1 MMMSFTAFSQKDTTS
16 TKVPIPVTVLR
27 EIAKDLTLGDLAKE
41 ELKITQVQL
50 KEANNKIE
58 TQSQIIE
65 LLRKNEN
72 YYVQIIEKGETS
84 YVTLKDYV
92 DKLEQENKKIKV
104 RSKFKTVLLGG
115 VIGGLIY
122 LLITK

>member
-1 MMMSFTAFSQKDTTS
+1 MSFTAFSQKDTTS

>member
-1 MMMSFTAFSQKDTTS
+1 MSFTAFSQKDTTS

-58 TQSQIIE
+58 AQSQIIE

-92 DKLEQENKKIKV
+92 DKLEQDNKKIKV

>member
-1 MMMSFTAFSQKDTTS
+1 MMSFTAFSQKDTTS

>member
-58 TQSQIIE
+58 AQSQIIE

-92 DKLEQENKKIKV
+92 DKLEQDNKKIKV